1 MTMTR
6 LRLRLTMMKGMTPM
20 IKTIIVRV
28 LFVATLICLGG
39 AVLENKNK
47 RRDEL
52 ITDLVA
58 GLFLGALALAVKGW

>member
-1 MTMTR
+1 
-6 LRLRLTMMKGMTPM
+6 MMKGMTPM